1 MDTRHKLLGIAR
13 VIFTMRIIWILRHLF
28 AIAVLPATMTIFIP
42 LWAVRRNAIGF
53 RAPAGALDVLA
64 VGAGVLFFVVGIVL
78 FVATVFLFATLGRGT
93 LAPWDPPARLVVAG
107 PYRYVRNPM
116 IAGVI
121 FLIASEALFFRSFA
135 LAEWAALFF
144 LINAIYFPL
153 FEEPQ
158 LEARFGE
165 EYRRYKRNVRRFIPR
180 LRPWNAG

>member
-1 MDTRHKLLGIAR
+1 
-13 VIFTMRIIWILRHLF
+13 MRIIWILRHLF

-42 LWAVRRNAIGF
+42 LWVVRRNAIVF
-53 RAPAGALDVLA
+53 RNPSGSLDVLA
-64 VGAGVLFFVVGIVL
+64 LIGGALLFIAGIVL
-78 FVATVFLFATLGRGT
+78 FVATVLLFATRGGGT

-121 FLIASEALFFRSFA
+121 FIIASEALFFRSLA

-153 FEEPQ
+153 IEEPQ

-165 EYRRYKRNVRRFIPR
+165 EYRRYKQNVRRFIPR